1 METNESKQDY
11 LERIL
16 MLESYSKSI
25 KAIDLARSFNFS
37 RASISI
43 ALKKLL
49 SDNLVNIDEKQNITL
64 TDEGRKIA
72 IEVYERHKVLTEVFV
87 SLGINRKIASNDA
100 CKIEHDLSEETYNAI
115 KNYYLKNIEKS
126 K

>member
-1 METNESKQDY
+1 MDTNESKQDY

-16 MLESYSKSI
+16 MLETYSSNI
-25 KAIDLARSFNFS
+25 KAIDLAKSFNFS

-43 ALKKLL
+43 ALKKLVKEKL
-49 SDNLVNIDEKQNITL
+49 VVIDDNLNISL
-64 TDEGRKIA
+64 TEEGRIIA
-72 IEVYERHKVLTEVFV
+72 KKVYEKHQILTEVFA
-87 SLGINRKIASNDA
+87 SLGIDRKIASSDA
-100 CKIEHDLSEETYNAI
+100 CKIEHDLSEETYDAI

>member
-16 MLESYSKSI
+16 MLESYSDKI
-25 KAIDLARSFNFS
+25 KAIDLAKSFNFS

-43 ALKKLL
+43 ALKKLVKE
-49 SDNLVNIDEKQNITL
+49 NLVVVDEKQNISL
-64 TDEGRKIA
+64 TQEGRKIA
-72 IEVYERHKVLTEVFV
+72 SGVYERHKLLTEVIV
-87 SLGINRKIASNDA
+87 SLGIDRKTASADA
-100 CKIEHDLSEETYNAI
+100 CKIEHDLSENTYNAI
-115 KNYYLKNIEKS
+115 KNYYLNNIEKT

>member
-16 MLESYSKSI
+16 MLESYSKNI
-25 KAIDLARSFNFS
+25 KAIDLAKSFNFS

-43 ALKKLL
+43 ALKKLIN
-49 SDNLVNIDEKQNITL
+49 DKLVSVDEKQNIFL
-64 TDEGRKIA
+64 TEEGRKIA
-72 IEVYERHKVLTEVFV
+72 LEIYERHKILTEVIV
-87 SLGINRKIASNDA
+87 SLGIDRKTASSDA
-100 CKIEHDLSEETYNAI
+100 CKIEHDLSEKTYNAI
-115 KNYYLKNIEKS
+115 KNYYLKKVS

>member
-25 KAIDLARSFNFS
+25 KAIDLARSFKFS

-49 SDNLVNIDEKQNITL
+49 SDNLVNIDEKQNISL

-72 IEVYERHKVLTEVFV
+72 IEVYERHKILTEVFV

>member
-49 SDNLVNIDEKQNITL
+49 SDNLVNIDEKQNISL